1 MVATVHEG
9 REPLKHFPTHP
20 PLSRSLAEILGHE
33 SVRERLS
40 LNFLLDQTEGRGLYL
55 VMILL
60 CLPFITPL
68 SLPGTSVA
76 LGMVIMA
83 LSARLAFELPPH
95 LPHFIGDRSLP
106 MQKMK
111 LILRGSVRLL
121 KFLETLVK
129 PRRSHWMTWQMVRSF
144 NALLIVFMA
153 FLLALP
159 LPPIPPFTNMF
170 PSYAIILLSVSMME
184 EDGVM
189 IWLGYAAAIGTTAY
203 FLFWAGFI
211 CDYLAKLFHAIVR

>member
-1 MVATVHEG
+1 V
-9 REPLKHFPTHP
+9 KHFPTHP
-20 PLSRSLAEILGHE
+20 PLSRSLTQIVEHKAA
-33 SVRERLS
+33 RERLS

-60 CLPFITPL
+60 CLPFVTPL

-76 LGMVIMA
+76 LGAVIMV

-95 LPHFIGDRSLP
+95 LPRFIGDRSLP
-106 MQKMK
+106 PKKMK

-121 KFLETLVK
+121 KFLENLVK
-129 PRRSHWMTWQMVRSF
+129 PRRSNWMTWQLIRSF
-144 NALLIVFMA
+144 NALLILFMA

-170 PSYAIILLSVSMME
+170 PSYAIILLAVSMME

-189 IWLGYAAAIGTTAY
+189 IWLAYAVSFGTTAY

-211 CDYLAKLFHAIVR
+211 CAYLAKLFHAIVR

>member
-1 MVATVHEG
+1 MIHTPAH
-9 REPLKHFPTHP
+9 L
-20 PLSRSLAEILGHE
+20 PLSRSLAEILEHE
-33 SVRERLS
+33 SARKRLS

-60 CLPFITPL
+60 CLPFVTPL

-76 LGMVIMA
+76 LGAVIMLLA
-83 LSARLAFELPPH
+83 ARLVFELPPH
-95 LPHFIGDRSLP
+95 LPNFIGDRSLP
-106 MQKMK
+106 PKKMK
-111 LILRGSVRLL
+111 LILSGSLRLL
-121 KFLETLVK
+121 RFLEHIAK
-129 PRRSHWMTWQMVRSF
+129 PRRSNWMTWQVTRSF
-144 NALLIVFMA
+144 NAFLIFFMA

-184 EDGVM
+184 EDGAM
-189 IWLGYAAAIGTTAY
+189 IWLAYAASLGTIAY

-211 CDYLAKLFHAIVR
+211 SAYLIKLFHAILR